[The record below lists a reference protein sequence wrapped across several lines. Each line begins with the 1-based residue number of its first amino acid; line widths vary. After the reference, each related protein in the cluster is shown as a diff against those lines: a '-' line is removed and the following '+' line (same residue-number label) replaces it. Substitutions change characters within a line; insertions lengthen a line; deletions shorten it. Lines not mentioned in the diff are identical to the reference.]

1 MSGKRIIKM
10 SYNND
15 GIIVASL
22 KKYGKRISIA
32 FVAIIVLSMAGCP
45 YYNVWEQGMAG
56 KAALM
61 KATQD
66 RQIAVQEA
74 EAKKESAG
82 SLAEA
87 EVIRAR
93 GVARANQIIGDSLKN
108 NEAYLRYLWVDS
120 LQQTKNQVI
129 YVPTEANLPVMEAT
143 RLKPEAAA
151 Q

>member
-1 MSGKRIIKM
+1 M
-10 SYNND
+10 SYYNTDSND
-15 GIIVASL
+15 EMKALL
-22 KKYGKRISIA
+22 KKVVKWVVIGVVA
-32 FVAIIVLSMAGCP
+32 FIVLLMAGCP
-45 YYNVWEQGMAG
+45 YYSVWQQGMAG

-66 RQIAVQEA
+66 RQITVQEA
-74 EAKKESAG
+74 DAKRESAK

-93 GVARANQIIGDSLKN
+93 GVAEANRIIGNSLKN
-108 NEAYLRYLWVDS
+108 NEAYLRYLWVDG

-143 RLKPEAAA
+143 RLNDTVVPPAK
-151 Q
+151 